1 MLYILLN
8 LTWQSNN
15 VFLRIC
21 LKNFLIR
28 ILLLT
33 FILIELD
40 LRAIDKEREEEVEAI
55 DLIFCLIVVDYTRF
69 VISNACY
76 NKDCICED

>member
-40 LRAIDKEREEEVEAI
+40 LRAIEKKKKEEAKAI
-55 DLIFCLIVVDYTRF
+55 DLIFRLIVVNCIEFAID
-69 VISNACY
+69 NAYY
-76 NKDCICED
+76 NRNCTCED